1 MIYFIVLTYLNTY
14 RKAIKHQLSW
24 VTTCISIIQGE
35 QGVIE
40 VLELLKQELQ
50 LAMALSGKIYI

>member
-1 MIYFIVLTYLNTY
+1 MFNHIY
-14 RKAIKHQLSW
+14 AIM
-24 VTTCISIIQGE
+24 QGE

-50 LAMALSGKIYI
+50 LAMALSGNTHQRKQYNVAC